1 MFAALVALCMS
12 GLVQAGC
19 STSVADMPIA
29 STPADAPAHPKEPGA
44 YLPVNDLPAPRDDT
58 TMDPA
63 QRAKLQAE
71 LTAVRDHQAAATA
84 PNH

>member
-71 LTAVRDHQAAATA
+71 LTAARDHQAAATA
-84 PNH
+84 PNR